1 MAGKVR
7 VTVKEK
13 ILIGLLSFTKH
24 KDEFEVPPDITQDGL
39 ATAVGTRRSHI
50 ASALKDLKQNELV
63 EEKKTRISGH
73 ERRKNAY
80 FLTHLGQ
87 AEALSLREGVMEKE
101 ITLILQDGTKKE
113 LKISELKDHMEK
125 KLKILEILN
134 GLSDDGVFSEKKEE
148 KEEEDETWVI
158 CPLCSEK
165 NYNFEPNLIQ
175 LQEGTRGYSV
185 TCTHCQRNFLVG
197 EVSLADYE
205 VSKEIAPTFA
215 PHEGMPRYIP
225 QKAYPHQRALYVSL
239 GLVLMLVS
247 FILALLMG
255 FEYLANDFF
264 VLVLLGLTISF
275 LLLFLGLQEAKQLDL
290 ATRKVLILTGIVFMG
305 FIAVFFGI
313 IFDAAYER
321 EQILLMILILV
332 PAFGVFIFGKPLSSD
347 IRSELALSLGV
358 FLVLFGF
365 FSYIF
370 PDLFSWSTAFSP
382 FWVISGAAMIMAS
395 HEIAKPER
403 TFFIRA
409 ACVGAGAFCAVFCVT
424 VLLSGYFKLGL
435 WKAAGAVLWLFFGLF
450 LLSVRFVS
458 DDSWE
463 KVRTS
468 LKSALFL
475 GVGVLFVL
483 VGILLAMNQRY
494 MACAVELFIGIPIL
508 WYGLYNVK
516 EHKLPQII
524 VMCFVIAS
532 EIILVLS
539 LALT

>member
-63 EEKKTRISGH
+63 EEKKTRISGQ

-134 GLSDDGVFSEKKEE
+134 GLSDDGVLSEKKEE
-148 KEEEDETWVI
+148 KEDETWVI
-158 CPLCSEK
+158 CPLCSKK

-175 LQEGTRGYSV
+175 LHEGTSGYSV

-197 EVSLADYE
+197 EVSLADSE
-205 VSKEIAPTFA
+205 MATEGVPTFA
-215 PHEGMPRYIP
+215 PYEGMPQYIP
-225 QKAYPHQRALYVSL
+225 QKAYPQQRALYVSL
-239 GLVLMLVS
+239 GVVLMLGS
-247 FILALLMG
+247 FILALLIG

-264 VLVLLGLTISF
+264 VIVLLGLTISF
-275 LLLFLGLQEAKQLDL
+275 LLLFLGLQEVKQLDL
-290 ATRKVLILTGIVFMG
+290 ATRKVLILTGIVFVG

-321 EQILLMILILV
+321 EQMLLMILILV
-332 PAFGVFIFGKPLSSD
+332 PAFGVFIFGKPLSSEM
-347 IRSELALSLGV
+347 RSELALSLGV

-370 PDLFSWSTAFSP
+370 PTLFSWSTAFTP
-382 FWVISGAAMIMAS
+382 FWVIAGAAMIMAS
-395 HEIAKPER
+395 HEIAKLER

-424 VLLSGYFKLGL
+424 VLLSGHFILGL

-458 DDSWE
+458 EDSWE
-463 KVRTS
+463 KVRTA

-483 VGILLAMNQRY
+483 VGILLALNQRY
-494 MACAVELFIGIPIL
+494 MACAVEFFIGIPIM